1 MKNSKSIYDRYI
13 ALFLTFALL
22 ITGFGSVP
30 LVYGNTGSAILPGNQ
45 GTFTPDEI
53 SRGLDFCRQYP
64 VTVNLQGQQVATKG
78 SEVPP
83 VIIGERTLIPARAFF
98 ETLGARVF
106 WDDGS
111 RKATII
117 EAETTIELTI
127 DSTITLVNG
136 KEKLLEVPAM
146 IIDHDGDG
154 FGSTMLPLRF
164 VSEGLGYNVSWA
176 EDTRTATVAKEDPVY
191 EGPDTTQLDTPFGKL
206 AVLNTNARE
215 KLVIIDLGHGGRDTG
230 AIALED
236 QPGQVYEKDI
246 NLQVGLKLKEYL
258 DLAGFRYLFTREDDS
273 SLTLLERPAFANEN
287 KGDIFVSIH
296 NNSSEKSAPKGTE
309 VYYYSKTYQDESQQE
324 GADGTSPSGLSS
336 VTDSGV
342 ESVTDAALALLPKLD
357 ERDRYGIY
365 SKDIA
370 RAVQTEMVR
379 MLGTDNRGAKE
390 GPKLAVLNKTS
401 MPAIIVEGAFL
412 SNSEDYQRIIAADYA
427 DKYAFAVAN
436 GLVKAM
442 NEAF

>member
-1 MKNSKSIYDRYI
+1 MKNRKSIYNRYTAFI
-13 ALFLTFALL
+13 LAFALL
-22 ITGFGSVP
+22 ITGFGSVQEAF
-30 LVYGNTGSAILPGNQ
+30 GTTGSAILPGNQ
-45 GTFTPDEI
+45 IIFTSDEI

-64 VTVNLQGQQVATKG
+64 VTVNLQGKPVATKA

-98 ETLGARVF
+98 ETIGALVS
-106 WDDGS
+106 WDEDA
-111 RKATII
+111 RKVSIV
-117 EAETTIELTI
+117 EGKTTIELTI
-127 DSTITLVNG
+127 DSTRTLVNG
-136 KEKLLEVPAM
+136 KEALLDVPAM

-154 FGSTMLPLRF
+154 YGSTMLPLRF
-164 VSEGLGYNVSWA
+164 VSEGLGYKVSWA
-176 EDTRTATVAKEDPVY
+176 EDTRTATVARETPAY
-191 EGPDTTQLDTPFGKL
+191 EGTDTPEVDTPLGKL
-206 AVLNTNARE
+206 AVLNSNARK
-215 KLVIIDLGHGGRDTG
+215 KLVIIDIGHGGRDTG
-230 AIALED
+230 AIAREN
-236 QPGQVYEKDI
+236 QPGQIYEKDI

-258 DLAGFRYLFTREDDS
+258 DLAGFQYLFTREDDS

-296 NNSSEKSAPKGTE
+296 NNSSEKTAPKGTE
-309 VYYYSKTYQDESQQE
+309 VYYYSKTYRDESQQE
-324 GADGTSPSGLSS
+324 EAGGTSPSGLSS

-342 ESVTDAALALLPKLD
+342 ESVTDAALALLPMLD
-357 ERDRYGIY
+357 EKDRYGIY

-370 RAVQTEMVR
+370 RAVQKEMVQ

-412 SNSEDYQRIIAADYA
+412 SNPEDYERIIQEDFA
-427 DKYAFAVAN
+427 DKYAFAVAK

>member
-1 MKNSKSIYDRYI
+1 MKNRKSIYDRYI
-13 ALFLTFALL
+13 VFILTFALL

-30 LVYGNTGSAILPGNQ
+30 LVYGYTGSAILPGNQ
-45 GTFTPDEI
+45 PVFTPDEI
-53 SRGLDFCRQYP
+53 SRGLDCCRQYP
-64 VTVNLQGQQVATKG
+64 VTVKLQGQQVATKG
-78 SEVPP
+78 TEVPP

-98 ETLGARVF
+98 ETLGAQVS

-111 RKATII
+111 RTVTIVD
-117 EAETTIELTI
+117 AETTIELTI

-191 EGPDTTQLDTPFGKL
+191 EGPDTPQLDTPFGKL
-206 AVLNTNARE
+206 SVLNTNARE

-230 AIALED
+230 AIALEN

-258 DLAGFRYLFTREDDS
+258 DLAGFQYLFTREDDS
-273 SLTLLERPAFANEN
+273 SLTLLERPAFANEK

-296 NNSSEKSAPKGTE
+296 NNSSEKTAPKGTE

-324 GADGTSPSGLSS
+324 GAAGTSLSGLSS

-357 ERDRYGIY
+357 EKDRYGIY

-370 RAVQTEMVR
+370 KAVQTEMVR
-379 MLGTDNRGAKE
+379 ILGTDNRGAKE

-412 SNSEDYQRIIAADYA
+412 SNPEDYQRIIAADYA
-427 DKYAFAVAN
+427 EKYAFAVAN

>member
-45 GTFTPDEI
+45 GIFTPDEI

-98 ETLGARVF
+98 ETLGAQVS

-111 RKATII
+111 RKVTII

-164 VSEGLGYNVSWA
+164 VSEGLGYKVSWA

-191 EGPDTTQLDTPFGKL
+191 EGSDTPQLDTPFGKL

-296 NNSSEKSAPKGTE
+296 NNSSEKAAPKGTE

>member
-1 MKNSKSIYDRYI
+1 MKNSKSINNRYI
-13 ALFLTFALL
+13 AFILTFALL

-45 GTFTPDEI
+45 PAFTPDEI

-98 ETLGARVF
+98 ETLGAQVS

-111 RKATII
+111 RTVSIVEGK
-117 EAETTIELTI
+117 TTIELII

-164 VSEGLGYNVSWA
+164 VSEGLGYKVSWA

-191 EGPDTTQLDTPFGKL
+191 EGSDTPQLDTPFGEL

-296 NNSSEKSAPKGTE
+296 NNSSEKAAPKGTE
-309 VYYYSKTYQDESQQE
+309 VYYYSKTYQDEAQQE
-324 GADGTSPSGLSS
+324 ESDGTSPSGLNS

-342 ESVTDAALALLPKLD
+342 ENVTDAALALLPKLD
-357 ERDRYGIY
+357 EKDRYGIY

-412 SNSEDYQRIIAADYA
+412 SNPEDYQRIIAADYA
-427 DKYAFAVAN
+427 DKYAFAVVN

>member
-13 ALFLTFALL
+13 VFILTFALL
-22 ITGFGSVP
+22 IAGFGSVP
-30 LVYGNTGSAILPGNQ
+30 LVYGNTGSAILPENQ
-45 GTFTPDEI
+45 GAFTPDEI

-98 ETLGARVF
+98 ETLGAQVS

-111 RKATII
+111 RTVTII
-117 EAETTIELTI
+117 EEETTIELKI

-136 KEKLLEVPAM
+136 KEKQLEVPAM

-154 FGSTMLPLRF
+154 FGSTMIPLRF

-191 EGPDTTQLDTPFGKL
+191 EGSDTPQVDTSFGKL

-258 DLAGFRYLFTREDDS
+258 DQAGFRYLFTRVDDS

-296 NNSSEKSAPKGTE
+296 NNSSEKAAPKGTE
-309 VYYYSKTYQDESQQE
+309 VYYYSKTYQENPTMDP
-324 GADGTSPSGLSS
+324 GAETSPSGL
-336 VTDSGV
+336 
-342 ESVTDAALALLPKLD
+342 ESVTGSGMESITDSAVNPIPHQD
-357 ERDRYGIY
+357 EKDRYGIY

-370 RAVQTEMVR
+370 RAVQMEMVQ

-412 SNSEDYQRIIAADYA
+412 SNPEDYQRIIAEDYA
-427 DKYAFAVAN
+427 DKYAFAVAK
-436 GLVKAM
+436 GLIKAM